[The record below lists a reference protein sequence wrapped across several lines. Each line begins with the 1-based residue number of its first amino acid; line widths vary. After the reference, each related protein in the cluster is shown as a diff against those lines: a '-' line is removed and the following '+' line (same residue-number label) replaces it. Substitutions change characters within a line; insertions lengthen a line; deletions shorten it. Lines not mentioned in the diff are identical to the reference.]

1 MKQKYEAIFI
11 IRCNEDS
18 KKLEET
24 IEKINNIVI
33 SNSFNIYYKEK
44 KGEKKL
50 AYEVKGEKEGV
61 YYYIK
66 FETSEKINNKL
77 EEIKTKIN
85 TIEDVL
91 KYIIIKLSEE

>member
-33 SNSFNIYYKEK
+33 SNSFNIYYKENNW
-44 KGEKKL
+44 EKKL

-66 FETSEKINNKL
+66 FETSEKVNNKL
-77 EEIKTKIN
+77 DEIETKIN

-91 KYIIIKLSEE
+91 KYIIIKLNEE

>member
-18 KKLEET
+18 KKLEKT

-33 SNSFNIYYKEK
+33 SNSFNIYYKEN

-50 AYEVKGEKEGV
+50 AYEVKSEKEGV
-61 YYYIK
+61 YYYVK
-66 FETSEKINNKL
+66 FETSKKINNKL
-77 EEIKTKIN
+77 NEIETKIN

>member
-24 IEKINNIVI
+24 IEKINNVVI
-33 SNSFNIYYKEK
+33 SNSFNIYYKEN

-91 KYIIIKLSEE
+91 KYIIIKLNEE